1 MLYLADRQ
9 KSKYSPKYPDF
20 VLLVMDALKQILTM
34 YVVHFLVLFSYLCFF
49 GRHSRSNAR
58 GKYTFANAYG
68 HSRWRLSWHSK
79 CCAYLLRSWCV
90 KLPLHYNCCRNRIYA
105 RYVLIA
111 FQLVCTGQVSLSR
124 LVINLLDPFLPPKM
138 LGEFA
143 NNMFTITCVY
153 YACSVLY
160 SDQRFVVKW
169 ETLLERESE
178 KMSTIQ
184 AQRWSLR
191 LVKNY
196 FQVNRKPDNQ

>member
-1 MLYLADRQ
+1 M
-9 KSKYSPKYPDF
+9 
-20 VLLVMDALKQILTM
+20 
-34 YVVHFLVLFSYLCFF
+34 
-49 GRHSRSNAR
+49 
-58 GKYTFANAYG
+58 
-68 HSRWRLSWHSK
+68 
-79 CCAYLLRSWCV
+79 
-90 KLPLHYNCCRNRIYA
+90 
-105 RYVLIA
+105 IA

>member
-111 FQLVCTGQVSLSR
+111 KFVRCKISPNAKTVGLSKYSTGQAR
-124 LVINLLDPFLPPKM
+124 KW
-138 LGEFA
+138 
-143 NNMFTITCVY
+143 
-153 YACSVLY
+153 
-160 SDQRFVVKW
+160 QRFQDIWAITVW
-169 ETLLERESE
+169 EISIPISLYGSSKFIAVGDKLT
-178 KMSTIQ
+178 
-184 AQRWSLR
+184 WSIFTP
-191 LVKNY
+191 KNAG
-196 FQVNRKPDNQ
+196 RIWE